1 MATDYDHSVRK
12 WYVEVTHN
20 KETRYECFSDRTL
33 TSMQKENW
41 IHPRLRNQNIEKC
54 GPIHM
59 DATTPEDRSPGSPA
73 FGSAGAGSPTG
84 PNSSQSQASFMSS
97 TSADYP
103 DQWWDGID
111 LDKIPMAKQLSK
123 EADMGKNDRKNA
135 WESGDKVER
144 YDSIGSIQGGQCSL
158 EDGFKKADTNRRLA
172 DLEAPHGL
180 FIFAPILMLLM
191 LIYLVLRK
199 PAAKWNSTSS
209 SSKNLSNTT
218 EKPVLRRQ

>member
-33 TSMQKENW
+33 TSMQKEDW
-41 IHPRLRNQNIEKC
+41 IHPRLRNQNVEKS

-84 PNSSQSQASFMSS
+84 PNSSQSRASFMSS

-111 LDKIPMAKQLSK
+111 LDKIPMAKQLSQK
-123 EADMGKNDRKNA
+123 D
-135 WESGDKVER
+135 SYVET
-144 YDSIGSIQGGQCSL
+144 YDSIGSGSL
-158 EDGFKKADTNRRLA
+158 EAGFKKAVKEATTNRRLA

-191 LIYLVLRK
+191 LVYLLLRK

-209 SSKNLSNTT
+209 SSKDLSAST
-218 EKPVLRRQ
+218 EKTSAKYQ